1 MKNNDSLLVAIA
13 DQSII
18 IRSGMLTTLK
28 RIPKLNIQVVEL
40 ANSADLEDCLQTQ
53 PVDILI
59 VNPFFEGYFNLDI
72 FLAKLN
78 NNEYAEN
85 KKIKLVALNTSLV
98 DPSLLLKYDAK
109 INLFDTLSFIGE
121 VIYTLSNA
129 DDSND
134 DDQESLSERE
144 KEVVVCV
151 VKGMTNKEIAEHL
164 FLSIHTVN
172 THRKN
177 ISKKLQIHSASGL
190 TIYAIVNNLV
200 DINEIKADL

>member
-134 DDQESLSERE
+134 DDQESLSER
-144 KEVVVCV
+144 
-151 VKGMTNKEIAEHL
+151 
-164 FLSIHTVN
+164 
-172 THRKN
+172 
-177 ISKKLQIHSASGL
+177 
-190 TIYAIVNNLV
+190 
-200 DINEIKADL
+200 